1 MPSSRRTLTANA
13 VANAAGVD
21 SNWVYRAVENGI
33 LPATHFEADI
43 IVIKLHRLLSGITWP
58 DRKRQRSQKHA
69 VDTWQLSALNAARDA
84 VTDPSTTAETT
95 LWVTQHQVLVA
106 NTRAERAALEA
117 TDAEGANPAPLDG
130 QLAFRFPIGRWIDDL
145 PSVLAQT
152 PTREPRRPKTAP
164 GRSGGKTPTTTRAS
178 AS

>member
-1 MPSSRRTLTANA
+1 MPSARRTLTANA

-58 DRKRQRSQKHA
+58 DKPRQRSRKHA
-69 VDTWQLSALNAARDA
+69 VDTWQLTALNAARDA
-84 VTDPSTTAETT
+84 VTDPFTTAETT
-95 LWVTQHQVLVA
+95 LWVTQNQVLVA
-106 NTRAERAALEA
+106 NTRLERAALEA
-117 TDAEGANPAPLDG
+117 TDTHGTSAAPLDG

-152 PTREPRRPKTAP
+152 PTREPRRKKPAVQ
-164 GRSGGKTPTTTRAS
+164 RSPDRA
-178 AS
+178 